1 MPPPSHVREYP
12 VVECDLEFVELTRLG
27 VPLEVHAADPS
38 ELPSI
43 AGRPV
48 PEHGAFVARVL
59 PRHVTSGD
67 DAGLTYTHDDDDDA
81 KASTSFTRVWARDP
95 EGGAVVVP
103 APLDGPLRDHLDELV
118 VLSDDWFVLG
128 LRFEADAEIRRVFNL
143 HGFASIAR
151 GYLRLFVVP
160 SVDDGDARAR
170 VFVTCGGKEDSPL
183 AKLTSAIPLFHVD
196 EPPALEM
203 LRAYVEG
210 PTSAAFPST
219 HDGEMNR
226 IEVTGSN
233 PAWVRTADGLFPHQ
247 ARTARWMAAVE
258 ASDGS
263 SDTRGDGS
271 SDDTRG
277 DALVSPVRFAGRV
290 MHPDGVEHTECETRE
305 DALDRL
311 NLKRQKSDN
320 SKAEYHSGPYATIGN
335 ALAAALTSSSGE
347 KAGRGTRTSAV
358 RAPRL
363 PPGGLIAHPV
373 GAGKTVI
380 CAAILAREKRRDE
393 TSPARD
399 GSSDTRDGSSDDFDG
414 NTLVVCPAHI
424 VTQWLEA
431 LRRFAPNL
439 RCRRADAGDIG
450 EINGVKASDSS
461 DKVDCTFDVEDRR
474 GIDDAADWDVIVCAH
489 EDVPE
494 VYVRG
499 STSGSN
505 PGPSGGK
512 RRTHPLW
519 DYDFVGPVTKDG
531 DEAENKQVKNGIRW
545 RRLIVDEPQELDFTW
560 RLNRY
565 SGNGAWLTTVLNAK
579 HRWALTATPYV
590 TGDGA
595 RDVAS
600 LTFGTVSLF
609 SYSFYILIGSY
620 TEGVFC
626 LNTDVGSAGV

>member
-1 MPPPSHVREYP
+1 M
-12 VVECDLEFVELTRLG
+12 
-27 VPLEVHAADPS
+27 
-38 ELPSI
+38 
-43 AGRPV
+43 
-48 PEHGAFVARVL
+48 
-59 PRHVTSGD
+59 
-67 DAGLTYTHDDDDDA
+67 
-81 KASTSFTRVWARDP
+81 
-95 EGGAVVVP
+95 
-103 APLDGPLRDHLDELV
+103 
-118 VLSDDWFVLG
+118 
-128 LRFEADAEIRRVFNL
+128 
-143 HGFASIAR
+143 
-151 GYLRLFVVP
+151 
-160 SVDDGDARAR
+160 
-170 VFVTCGGKEDSPL
+170 
-183 AKLTSAIPLFHVD
+183 
-196 EPPALEM
+196 
-203 LRAYVEG
+203 EG

-233 PAWVRTADGLFPHQ
+233 PACIRTAEGLFPHQ

-305 DALDRL
+305 DALNRL

-320 SKAEYHSGPYATIGN
+320 SKAYHSGPYATIGN

-347 KAGRGTRTSAV
+347 KDTRGTRMSAV

-380 CAAILAREKRRDE
+380 CAAFLARERRDE
-393 TSPARD
+393 TSSKARVHDRD
-399 GSSDTRDGSSDDFDG
+399 GSSDTCDGSSNDFDG

-439 RCRRADAGDIG
+439 RCRRADAG
-450 EINGVKASDSS
+450 EYQENGLKASDSS
-461 DKVDCTFDVEDRR
+461 CKVDCTFDVEDRR
-474 GIDDAADWDVIVCAH
+474 RIDDAADWDVIVCAH

-494 VYVRG
+494 EYVRG
-499 STSGSN
+499 STSESN
-505 PGPSGGK
+505 PGPAGGK
-512 RRTHPLW
+512 TRTHPLW
-519 DYDFVGPVTKDG
+519 DYEFVGPVTKDG
-531 DEAENKQVKNGIRW
+531 DEEAENPRSIKNGIRW

-565 SGNGAWLTTVLNAK
+565 SGNGAWLTMVLNAK

-600 LTFGTVSLF
+600 LTFGTVSVF
-609 SYSFYILIGSY
+609 FYSFYISWAIRLKACF
-620 TEGVFC
+620 V
-626 LNTDVGSAGV
+626 

>member
-1 MPPPSHVREYP
+1 
-12 VVECDLEFVELTRLG
+12 
-27 VPLEVHAADPS
+27 
-38 ELPSI
+38 
-43 AGRPV
+43 
-48 PEHGAFVARVL
+48 
-59 PRHVTSGD
+59 
-67 DAGLTYTHDDDDDA
+67 
-81 KASTSFTRVWARDP
+81 
-95 EGGAVVVP
+95 
-103 APLDGPLRDHLDELV
+103 
-118 VLSDDWFVLG
+118 
-128 LRFEADAEIRRVFNL
+128 
-143 HGFASIAR
+143 
-151 GYLRLFVVP
+151 
-160 SVDDGDARAR
+160 
-170 VFVTCGGKEDSPL
+170 
-183 AKLTSAIPLFHVD
+183 
-196 EPPALEM
+196 
-203 LRAYVEG
+203 
-210 PTSAAFPST
+210 
-219 HDGEMNR
+219 
-226 IEVTGSN
+226 
-233 PAWVRTADGLFPHQ
+233 
-247 ARTARWMAAVE
+247 MAAVE

-380 CAAILAREKRRDE
+380 CAAFLAREKRRDE

-450 EINGVKASDSS
+450 EINGLKASDSS
-461 DKVDCTFDVEDRR
+461 DKVDCTFNVEDRR

-499 STSGSN
+499 SSGGSN

-512 RRTHPLW
+512 TRTHPLW

-609 SYSFYILIGSY
+609 SYSFYILIGSCA
-620 TEGVFC
+620 EGVFC
-626 LNTDVGSAGV
+626 LNADFGSAGV

>member
-1 MPPPSHVREYP
+1 MPTPSHVREYP

-38 ELPSI
+38 ELRSI
-43 AGRPV
+43 SGRPV

-67 DAGLTYTHDDDDDA
+67 DAGLTYTHDDTYA

-128 LRFEADAEIRRVFNL
+128 LRFEADPEIRRVFNL
-143 HGFASIAR
+143 HGFTSIAR
-151 GYLRLFVVP
+151 GHLRLFVVP
-160 SVDDGDARAR
+160 SAHDGDARAR
-170 VFVTCGGKEDSPL
+170 VFVTCGGIDSPL
-183 AKLTSAIPLFHVD
+183 AKLTSTVPLFHVD

-233 PAWVRTADGLFPHQ
+233 PACIRTAEGLFPHQ

-305 DALDRL
+305 DALNRL

-320 SKAEYHSGPYATIGN
+320 SKAYHSGPYATIGN

-347 KAGRGTRTSAV
+347 KDTRGTRMSAV

-380 CAAILAREKRRDE
+380 CAAFLARERRDE

-399 GSSDTRDGSSDDFDG
+399 GSSDTHDGSSDEFDG

-450 EINGVKASDSS
+450 EINELKASDSS
-461 DKVDCTFDVEDRR
+461 RKVDCTFDVEDRR
-474 GIDDAADWDVIVCAH
+474 RIDDAADWDVIVCAH

-494 VYVRG
+494 EYVRG
-499 STSGSN
+499 STSESN
-505 PGPSGGK
+505 PGPAGGK
-512 RRTHPLW
+512 TRTHPLW
-519 DYDFVGPVTKDG
+519 DYEFVGPVTKDG
-531 DEAENKQVKNGIRW
+531 DEEAENPRSIKNGIRW

-565 SGNGAWLTTVLNAK
+565 AGNGAWLTMVLNAK
-579 HRWALTATPYV
+579 HRWAADRYAVRNGRRRQRRGVPNLWH
-590 TGDGA
+590 GECI
-595 RDVAS
+595 
-600 LTFGTVSLF
+600 FLF
-609 SYSFYILIGSY
+609 FLYFMG
-620 TEGVFC
+620 
-626 LNTDVGSAGV
+626 N

>member
-1 MPPPSHVREYP
+1 
-12 VVECDLEFVELTRLG
+12 
-27 VPLEVHAADPS
+27 
-38 ELPSI
+38 
-43 AGRPV
+43 
-48 PEHGAFVARVL
+48 
-59 PRHVTSGD
+59 
-67 DAGLTYTHDDDDDA
+67 
-81 KASTSFTRVWARDP
+81 
-95 EGGAVVVP
+95 
-103 APLDGPLRDHLDELV
+103 
-118 VLSDDWFVLG
+118 
-128 LRFEADAEIRRVFNL
+128 
-143 HGFASIAR
+143 
-151 GYLRLFVVP
+151 
-160 SVDDGDARAR
+160 
-170 VFVTCGGKEDSPL
+170 
-183 AKLTSAIPLFHVD
+183 
-196 EPPALEM
+196 
-203 LRAYVEG
+203 
-210 PTSAAFPST
+210 
-219 HDGEMNR
+219 
-226 IEVTGSN
+226 
-233 PAWVRTADGLFPHQ
+233 
-247 ARTARWMAAVE
+247 
-258 ASDGS
+258 
-263 SDTRGDGS
+263 
-271 SDDTRG
+271 
-277 DALVSPVRFAGRV
+277 
-290 MHPDGVEHTECETRE
+290 
-305 DALDRL
+305 
-311 NLKRQKSDN
+311 
-320 SKAEYHSGPYATIGN
+320 
-335 ALAAALTSSSGE
+335 
-347 KAGRGTRTSAV
+347 
-358 RAPRL
+358 
-363 PPGGLIAHPV
+363 
-373 GAGKTVI
+373 
-380 CAAILAREKRRDE
+380 
-393 TSPARD
+393 
-399 GSSDTRDGSSDDFDG
+399 
-414 NTLVVCPAHI
+414 

-450 EINGVKASDSS
+450 EINELNASDSS
-461 DKVDCTFDVEDRR
+461 CKVDCTFDVEDRR

-512 RRTHPLW
+512 TRTHPLW

>member
-59 PRHVTSGD
+59 PRHVISGD
-67 DAGLTYTHDDDDDA
+67 DAGLAYTHDDDDDA

-128 LRFEADAEIRRVFNL
+128 LRFEADPEIRRVFNL

-151 GYLRLFVVP
+151 GHLRMFVVP

-170 VFVTCGGKEDSPL
+170 VFVTCGGGESSPL
-183 AKLTSAIPLFHVD
+183 AKITRSTPLFHVD

-226 IEVTGSN
+226 IEVPGSN

-290 MHPDGVEHTECETRE
+290 MHPDGLEHTDLETRE

-311 NLKRQKSDN
+311 NLKRQKSN
-320 SKAEYHSGPYATIGN
+320 SEAEYHSGPYATIGN

-347 KAGRGTRTSAV
+347 KDTRGTRTSAV

-380 CAAILAREKRRDE
+380 CAAFLAREKRHE
-393 TSPARD
+393 TSPVRVHDRD
-399 GSSDTRDGSSDDFDG
+399 GSSDTHDGSSDEFDG

-450 EINGVKASDSS
+450 EINELKASDSS
-461 DKVDCTFDVEDRR
+461 RKVDCT
-474 GIDDAADWDVIVCAH
+474 
-489 EDVPE
+489 
-494 VYVRG
+494 
-499 STSGSN
+499 
-505 PGPSGGK
+505 
-512 RRTHPLW
+512 
-519 DYDFVGPVTKDG
+519 
-531 DEAENKQVKNGIRW
+531 
-545 RRLIVDEPQELDFTW
+545 
-560 RLNRY
+560 
-565 SGNGAWLTTVLNAK
+565 
-579 HRWALTATPYV
+579 
-590 TGDGA
+590 
-595 RDVAS
+595 
-600 LTFGTVSLF
+600 
-609 SYSFYILIGSY
+609 Y
-620 TEGVFC
+620 TIMV
-626 LNTDVGSAGV
+626 